1 MEFLREKSEAFEK
14 FKIFKAMA
22 ENESGMKINIMGDNL
37 PQTISL
43 SSVKVMELRD
53 NFQLQ
58 KVLNRMGLLKGK
70 I

>member
-1 MEFLREKSEAFEK
+1 MD
-14 FKIFKAMA
+14 
-22 ENESGMKINIMGDNL
+22 ENESGMKIKIMGDNL

-58 KVLNRMGLLKGK
+58 KLNKMGC
-70 I
+70 